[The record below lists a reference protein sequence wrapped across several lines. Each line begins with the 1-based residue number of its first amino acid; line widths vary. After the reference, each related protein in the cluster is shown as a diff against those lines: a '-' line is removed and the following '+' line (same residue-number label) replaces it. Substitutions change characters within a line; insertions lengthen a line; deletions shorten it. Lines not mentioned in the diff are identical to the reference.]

1 MNFIHLHNHTHYSL
15 LDGACTVDDLINAAV
30 ENNMNAVA
38 ITDHG
43 VMYGAIEFYKKAKK
57 ANIKPIIG
65 CEVYIITRGSRFDK
79 EKVIVD
85 KSSGKKKHYHHL
97 ILLAKNNEGYKNLCK
112 ISSIGHLEGFYY
124 KPRIDLEVLKQY
136 SKGLVATSA
145 CIGGVV
151 AAHLVNGDYDLAK
164 EDAIIYKEIFGD
176 DFYLE
181 IQNHNIEREKNVLEG
196 MPKLSK
202 ELGIKLVA
210 TNDSHYI
217 KKEHAIAH
225 NVYLLIP
232 ESSVNTVLD
241 YKTLKYGTDQIYFK
255 SQEEMIDLFKNFPQA
270 IESTLEIADKCNLK
284 LDLDKNYVPD
294 FPIPPDSGVSNLDD
308 YFVKLAKEGLE
319 RRFKKITPDIE
330 ERFNFEIE
338 IIKKMGYSGYFLIV
352 QDFINS
358 ARKLG
363 ISVGPGR
370 GSAAGS
376 IVSYALGITN
386 LNPLDYDLLFER
398 FLNPDRV
405 SMPDID
411 VDFADDKREE
421 VINYVRQKYGSN
433 SVGQIITF
441 GKLSGRA
448 VIKDVGRVLGIPL
461 STVDSITKQIP
472 VIQGKVMPIDEAVEK
487 IPELKWVKES
497 TDPKIKELIEYSKIL
512 EGLNRNSGTHA
523 AGVVIVPGNLID
535 YVPLYK
541 TPAMPEPVTQFNM
554 KDLETA
560 GLLKMD
566 FLGLKTLTIIENT
579 IKLIEKN
586 HRIKV
591 DIDNIPLDDEKTFD
605 LFGKG
610 QTVGVFQFESTPMQ
624 EYLKKL
630 KPTCIEDL
638 VAMNALYRPGP
649 MDMIND
655 FIARKQGKQKIE
667 YLHPKLERILKPT
680 YGIMV
685 YQEQVM
691 QIANELA
698 GFSLAEA
705 DLMRRAMGKK
715 DAKLMEEQGKAF
727 IKGAIKKGVD
737 EKVANDIF
745 EMIKKFASYGF
756 NKSHSVAYSLIAYQ
770 TAYLKANYPTEFMTA
785 NLSNEIGD
793 TDKIVL
799 FIDDC
804 RKLNIKVLPPD
815 VNESDIGFTCVN
827 NEIRFGLEAIKNVG
841 ENAVREIIAARN
853 KYGKFQDLFH
863 FCEKVDLRVVNK
875 KTIESLILAGAMDSL
890 GTNRSQMFNSIERA
904 IQYGQNKKE
913 EELRGQESLF
923 SGGTNDKKKVVLD
936 TAPVYQDIGDDWGF
950 FEKLSKEKSVLG
962 FYLSAHP
969 LDNYR
974 NEIEFFN
981 NIHLANPDELQ
992 YIDKVKVFGV
1002 VTDFKTKIDKK
1013 GNTMAF
1019 FSIEDFSGK
1028 GECIIF
1034 SDAYN
1039 RYKDLIHI
1047 DAIIGVIGKGESA
1060 GNKVRVFVDEVITLQ
1075 KLNSSQYVSI
1085 NIFPELLTEKEI
1097 LQCKKILESHSGKCP
1112 VLLKI
1117 LNGSANND
1125 KLYRSRKYFVTISD
1139 ELISSLKKIFGEDN
1153 VLIINKN

>member
-1 MNFIHLHNHTHYSL
+1 MDYIHLHNHTHYSL

-30 ENNMNAVA
+30 ENSMPSLA

-43 VMYGAIEFYKKAKK
+43 VMYGVIEFYKKAKK

-65 CEVYIITRGSRFDK
+65 CEVYVITRGSRFDK
-79 EKVIVD
+79 EKGLID
-85 KSSGKKKHYHHL
+85 KTSGKKKHYHHL
-97 ILLAKNNEGYKNLCK
+97 ILLAKNETGFKNLCK
-112 ISSIGHLEGFYY
+112 LSSLGHLEGFYY
-124 KPRIDLEVLKQY
+124 KPRIDLELLRQY
-136 SKGLVATSA
+136 SEGLVATSA
-145 CIGGVV
+145 CAGGVV
-151 AAHLVNGDYDLAK
+151 AAHLVNGDYDLAR
-164 EDAIIYKEIFGD
+164 EDAVIYREIFGE

-181 IQNHNIEREKNVLEG
+181 VQNHFLEREKSVLEG
-196 MPKLSK
+196 MPRLSK

-210 TNDSHYI
+210 TNDCHYI
-217 KKEHAIAH
+217 KPEHAVAH

-232 ESSVNTVLD
+232 DSSANTVLD
-241 YKTLKYGTDQIYFK
+241 YKNLKYGTDQVYFK
-255 SQEEMIDLFKNFPQA
+255 SKSEMIRLFKDMPDA
-270 IESTLEIADKCNLK
+270 IETTLEIDSKCNLK
-284 LDLDKNYVPD
+284 LDLGKNFVPD
-294 FPIPPDSGVSNLDD
+294 FPIPPDSGVNNLDD
-308 YFVKLAKEGLE
+308 YFVKLAREGLE
-319 RRFKKITPDIE
+319 KRFKATTPEIE
-330 ERFNFEIE
+330 DRFSFEIS

-358 ARKLG
+358 ARNLG

-376 IVSYALGITN
+376 LVSYALGITN

-398 FLNPDRV
+398 FLNPERV

-411 VDFADDKREE
+411 VDFADDRREDI
-421 VINYVRQKYGSN
+421 INYVRQKYGSN

-448 VIKDVGRVLGIPL
+448 VVKDVGRVIGVPLG
-461 STVDSITKQIP
+461 TVDSITKQIP
-472 VIQGKVMPIDEAVEK
+472 VIQGRVTPIDEAVDK
-487 IPELKWVKES
+487 LPELKWVKES
-497 TDPKIKELIEYSKIL
+497 TDPKIHELVEFSKTL

-523 AGVVIVPGNLID
+523 AGVVIVPGNLMD

-541 TPAMPEPVTQFNM
+541 TPSMAEPVTQFNM

-579 IKLIEKN
+579 KKFVKKN
-586 HRIKV
+586 LGI
-591 DIDNIPLDDEKTFD
+591 DIDIDSIPLDDHKTFD
-605 LFGKG
+605 LFGRG

-630 KPTCIEDL
+630 KPTCVEDL

-649 MDMIND
+649 MDMIDD

-667 YLHPKLERILKPT
+667 YLHPKMEKILRPT

-715 DAKLMEEQGKAF
+715 DAKLMEETGKSF
-727 IKGAIKKGVD
+727 IEGAVKKGIDKKIATEV
-737 EKVANDIF
+737 F
-745 EMIKKFASYGF
+745 EMIKKFAAYGF

-804 RKLNIKVLPPD
+804 RKLNITVLQPD
-815 VNESDIGFTCVN
+815 VNESDVGFTCAG
-827 NEIRFGLEAIKNVG
+827 NEIRFGMEAIKNVG
-841 ENAVREIIAARN
+841 ENAVREIIRCRN
-853 KYGKFQDLFH
+853 EHGKFKDLFD
-863 FCEKVDLRVVNK
+863 FCETLDLRVANK
-875 KTIESLILAGAMDSL
+875 KTLESLILAGAMDSV
-890 GTNRSQMFNSIERA
+890 GENRRQLFDSVERA
-904 IQYGQNKKE
+904 VQYGQSAQASKA
-913 EELRGQESLF
+913 LGQESLF
-923 SGGTNDKKKVVLD
+923 GGGGTVTKQEFNIKPVLS
-936 TAPVYQDIGDDWGF
+936 DIGPDWEF
-950 FEKLSKEKSVLG
+950 SERLAKEKSVLG

-969 LDNYR
+969 LDNFR
-974 NEIEFFN
+974 DEIEFYN
-981 NIHLANPDELQ
+981 NIRLAAPDDLRGV
-992 YIDKVKVFGV
+992 DKVKVFGII
-1002 VTDFKTKIDKK
+1002 TDFRTKIDKK

-1034 SDAYN
+1034 SDAYGKF
-1039 RYKDLIHI
+1039 KDLIKV
-1047 DAIIGVIGKGESA
+1047 DAIIGITGKGESA
-1060 GNKVRVFVDEVITLQ
+1060 GDKVRVLVDEVLPIQ
-1075 KLNSSQYVSI
+1075 KMNANRYI
-1085 NIFPELLTEKEI
+1085 NIIIFPELLKEY
-1097 LQCKKILESHSGKCP
+1097 
-1112 VLLKI
+1112 V
-1117 LNGSANND
+1117 
-1125 KLYRSRKYFVTISD
+1125 ISD
-1139 ELISSLKKIFGEDN
+1139 SRQ
-1153 VLIINKN
+1153 IIETFPGNCPFYFYIMCGS

>member
-1 MNFIHLHNHTHYSL
+1 MDFVHLHNHTHYSL
-15 LDGACTVDDLINAAV
+15 LDGACTVDDLIKAAV
-30 ENNMNAVA
+30 ENNMSSLA

-43 VMYGAIEFYKKAKK
+43 VMYGVMEFYKKAKK

-65 CEVYIITRGSRFDK
+65 CEVYAITRGSRFDK
-79 EKVIVD
+79 EKGIID
-85 KSSGKKKHYHHL
+85 KASGKKKHYHHL
-97 ILLAKNNEGYKNLCK
+97 ILLAKNETGFKNLSK

-124 KPRIDLEVLKQY
+124 KPRVDLEIIRKY
-136 SKGLVATSA
+136 SEGLVATSA
-145 CIGGVV
+145 CVGGVV
-151 AAHLVNGDYDLAK
+151 AAHLVNGDYDLAR
-164 EDAIIYKEIFGD
+164 EDAIIYREIFGE

-181 IQNHNIEREKNVLEG
+181 VQNHFMDIEKNVLEG

-210 TNDSHYI
+210 TNDCHYI
-217 KKEHAIAH
+217 KPGDAVAH

-232 ESSVNTVLD
+232 DSSANTVLD
-241 YKTLKYGTDQIYFK
+241 YKNLKYGTDQVYFK
-255 SQEEMIDLFKNFPQA
+255 SKDEMIKLFKDMPEA
-270 IESTLEIADKCNLK
+270 IENTIEIADKCNLK
-284 LDLDKNYVPD
+284 LQLGVNLVPD
-294 FPIPPDSGVSNLDD
+294 FPIPPDAGVDNLDD
-308 YFVKLAKEGLE
+308 YFVKLAREGLAK
-319 RRFKKITPDIE
+319 RFKETNKEIE
-330 ERFNFEIE
+330 DRFDFEIS

-358 ARKLG
+358 ARELG

-376 IVSYALGITN
+376 LVSYALGITN

-411 VDFADDKREE
+411 VDFADDRRED
-421 VINYVRQKYGSN
+421 IIKYVRQKYGSS

-448 VIKDVGRVLGIPL
+448 VIKDVGRVIGVPL

-472 VIQGKVMPIDEAVEK
+472 VIQGRVTPIDEAVEK
-487 IPELKWVKES
+487 LPELKWVKES
-497 TDPKIKELIEYSKIL
+497 TDPKIHELVDFSKTL

-541 TPAMPEPVTQFNM
+541 TPSMSEAVTQFNM
-554 KDLETA
+554 KDLESA

-579 IKLIEKN
+579 KKFIQKN
-586 HRIKV
+586 LGITL
-591 DIDNIPLDDEKTFD
+591 DIDNIPLNDQKTYD
-605 LFGKG
+605 LFGHG

-649 MDMIND
+649 MDMIDD
-655 FIARKQGKQKIE
+655 FIARKQGKQQTE
-667 YLHPKLERILKPT
+667 YLHPKMEKILKPT

-691 QIANELA
+691 QMANELA

-715 DAKLMEEQGKAF
+715 DVKLMDEQGKAF
-727 IKGAIKKGVD
+727 VEGAVKKGIDKKIATEV
-737 EKVANDIF
+737 F
-745 EMIKKFASYGF
+745 EMIKKFAAYGF

-770 TAYLKANYPTEFMTA
+770 TAYLKANFPTEFMTA

-799 FIDDC
+799 FMDDC
-804 RKLNIKVLPPD
+804 RKQNITVLPPD
-815 VNESDIGFTCVN
+815 VNESDVGFTCSC
-827 NEIRFGLEAIKNVG
+827 NEIRFGMEAIKNVG
-841 ENAVREIIAARN
+841 ENAVREIIRSRN
-853 KYGKFQDLFH
+853 EHGKFKDLFH
-863 FCEKVDLRVVNK
+863 FCESLDLRVANR
-875 KTIESLILAGAMDSL
+875 KTIESLILSGAMDSL
-890 GTNRSQMFNSIERA
+890 GDNRRQMFESVERA
-904 IQYGQNKKE
+904 ISYGQHSQAAE
-913 EELRGQESLF
+913 ALGQESLF
-923 SGGTNDKKKVVLD
+923 GGAGEVAKQEFNAVPNLVDVD
-936 TAPVYQDIGDDWGF
+936 ADWDF
-950 FEKLSKEKSVLG
+950 SERLAKEKSVLG

-969 LDNYR
+969 LDNFR
-974 NEIEFFN
+974 EEIEFYN
-981 NIHLANPDELQ
+981 NIRLASPDDLHNVE
-992 YIDKVKVFGV
+992 KVKVFGII
-1002 VTDFKTKIDKK
+1002 TDFRTKIDKK

-1019 FSIEDFSGK
+1019 FTIEDFSGK

-1034 SDAYN
+1034 SDAFSKF
-1039 RYKDLIHI
+1039 RDLIKV
-1047 DAIIGVIGKGESA
+1047 DAIIGITGKGESA
-1060 GNKVRVFVDEVITLQ
+1060 GDKVRVLVDEILPLQ
-1075 KLNSSQYVSI
+1075 KMNWNRYI
-1085 NIFPELLTEKEI
+1085 NIDIYPELLKENEI
-1097 LQCKKILESHSGKCP
+1097 YESKKIIETFPGKCP
-1112 VLLKI
+1112 LYFKIRDSSSNGDKVYRAKKFMTSPTEKLL
-1117 LNGSANND
+1117 N
-1125 KLYRSRKYFVTISD
+1125 
-1139 ELISSLKKIFGEDN
+1139 ELKKIFGEEN
-1153 VLIINKN
+1153 VKIVVNNN